1 MVHGRLSF
9 LSKIYILGGD
19 INCKGES
26 LLTEEYPRLNFVCL
40 FNLEDKKKLLKKFS
54 ISKNINKDPVNLNVE
69 GSLNLLNKKI
79 NFKKININKSYVA
92 NETDM
97 KYFKETFENI
107 LFDDDFFGIF
117 RMNKIKEFL
126 IEIV

>member
-1 MVHGRLSF
+1 M
-9 LSKIYILGGD
+9 
-19 INCKGES
+19 
-26 LLTEEYPRLNFVCL
+26 
-40 FNLEDKKKLLKKFS
+40 KKFS
-54 ISKNINKDPVNLNVE
+54 ISKNINKDPVSLNVE

-92 NETDM
+92 NEIDM

-117 RMNKIKEFL
+117 WMNKIKEFL
-126 IEIV
+126 LEVI